1 MITLQL
7 LSEDHFDAL
16 LDSRRLTSLRLSRLV
31 PGLLI
36 FMLSTIAAQAEE
48 TSDCQENDPKPC
60 ESGEVAIDSAITPNL
75 GGPEQVEN
83 RLNIDS
89 NQVTPM
95 FPSNFVPGYF
105 DWKDRIRE
113 ENGVGLGG
121 DYSFAYLKASESAGE
136 DDDAFGGMY
145 RFFGFWEAFSDGEGN
160 SGALIWKVEHRH
172 AYGGSIPPGSLGFEI
187 GYVGLFL
194 PPFSDQGTR
203 LTNLYWRQRM
213 KGGKLVLVGGFV
225 DVTDYV
231 DIYMLASP
239 WTGYFNFAFSTGS
252 ASIPVPNEG
261 LGLGLGGYLN
271 ENVYMIAGFAD
282 SNSDPANPGDGFDTF
297 FNDHEYFSHFELGW
311 NSTRETAFLNNVHLT
326 LWHADERVA
335 AATPDGW
342 GANISFSRSV
352 NEHWNP
358 FIRAGYAKDG
368 GSLLEKT
375 LSAGFAYQTVPG
387 GNQLGVAYNWGRPND
402 STWGPGL
409 DDQHTFEA
417 FYRIQ
422 LWKELAVTPDVQYI
436 RNPAL
441 NPDDDTLWV
450 FGLRARLAF

>member
-1 MITLQL
+1 M
-7 LSEDHFDAL
+7 ECE
-16 LDSRRLTSLRLSRLV
+16 
-31 PGLLI
+31 P
-36 FMLSTIAAQAEE
+36 QA
-48 TSDCQENDPKPC
+48 
-60 ESGEVAIDSAITPNL
+60 AITDLVITRTL

-95 FPSNFVPGYF
+95 FPSSFARGYF
-105 DWKDRIRE
+105 DWKERIQK
-113 ENGVGLGG
+113 ENGVGIGG
-121 DYSFAYLKASESAGE
+121 DYSFAYLKASDSPGE
-136 DDDAFGGMY
+136 DDAFGGMY
-145 RFFGFWEAFSDGEGN
+145 RFFGSWEAFSDGNGN
-160 SGALIWKVEHRH
+160 SGALIWKIEHRH
-172 AYGGSIPPGSLGFEI
+172 AYGSNIPPGDLGFEI

-213 KGGKLVLVGGFV
+213 KSGSLVFVGGFV
-225 DVTDYV
+225 DVTDYMDV
-231 DIYMLASP
+231 YMLASP

-261 LGLGLGGYLN
+261 LGMALGGYLN
-271 ENVYMIAGFAD
+271 ENLYLITGFAD
-282 SNSDPANPGDGFDTF
+282 SNSDPAHPGDGFDNF
-297 FNDHEYFSHFELGW
+297 FNDREYFKHVEFGW

-326 LWHADERVA
+326 LWHADEREA

-352 NEHWNP
+352 SERWIP
-358 FIRAGYAKDG
+358 FIHAGYAKDG

-375 LSAGFAYQTVPG
+375 LSAGFAYQTVSG
-387 GNQLGVAYNWGRPND
+387 GNQLGVAYNWGEPNE

-409 DDQHTFEA
+409 EDQHTLEA

-422 LWKELAVTPDVQYI
+422 LWKDFAVTPDVQYI
-436 RNPAL
+436 KNPAL
-441 NPDDDTLWV
+441 NPDDDELWA
-450 FGLRARLAF
+450 FGLRARFAF